1 MRLVLVVFGILF
13 VLAGLVWAL
22 QGVGVLQGSFMSN
35 NPTWVWI
42 GGITALAGLG
52 IAVLGLAKK
61 AATKKA

>member
-1 MRLVLVVFGILF
+1 MRLVLVVFGVLF
-13 VLAGLVWAL
+13 LLAGLVWAL

-42 GGITALAGLG
+42 GGITAIAGLG
-52 IAVLGLAKK
+52 IAVLGLTTK